1 MMFATP
7 LVCWCQLRHTYD
19 PHGIRRPLPTTAH
32 NPKRFG
38 SVLVLDALDLE
49 PSKPLRKRVDR
60 SGASPYQSR
69 RIGYR
74 LCVSPCFALLLLAP
88 SAIRS
93 PGKPMPTYEY
103 RCEKCNE
110 TFEMFQ
116 SMKDDA
122 LQVCPQQQCRMETWG
137 QGKVKRLV
145 GAGAGLIF
153 KGSGF
158 YVTDYRS
165 QSYTEAAKKESGSK
179 ETGGAKTESS
189 APKTTKEKSS
199 GDSGSKSES

>member
-1 MMFATP
+1 
-7 LVCWCQLRHTYD
+7 
-19 PHGIRRPLPTTAH
+19 
-32 NPKRFG
+32 
-38 SVLVLDALDLE
+38 
-49 PSKPLRKRVDR
+49 
-60 SGASPYQSR
+60 
-69 RIGYR
+69 
-74 LCVSPCFALLLLAP
+74 
-88 SAIRS
+88 
-93 PGKPMPTYEY
+93 MPTYEY

-179 ETGGAKTESS
+179 ESGSKESSGAKTESS